1 MFAEVDISPI
11 GECKMVVE
19 KSAPGKPRK
28 MRAPGRKAGH
38 TRPKPSEIE
47 IVIKSEHAFILQEKA
62 ERDVVQEEAV

>member
-1 MFAEVDISPI
+1 
-11 GECKMVVE
+11 MVAE
-19 KSAPGKPRK
+19 KSAPGKPGK

-62 ERDVVQEEAV
+62 ERGVVQEEAV

>member
-1 MFAEVDISPI
+1 
-11 GECKMVVE
+11 MVAE
-19 KSAPGKPRK
+19 KSAPGKNRK

-62 ERDVVQEEAV
+62 ERGVVQEEAV

>member
-1 MFAEVDISPI
+1 MAQVDISLI
-11 GECKMVVE
+11 GECKMVAE
-19 KSAPGKPRK
+19 KSAPGKPGK

-62 ERDVVQEEAV
+62 ERGVVQEEAV